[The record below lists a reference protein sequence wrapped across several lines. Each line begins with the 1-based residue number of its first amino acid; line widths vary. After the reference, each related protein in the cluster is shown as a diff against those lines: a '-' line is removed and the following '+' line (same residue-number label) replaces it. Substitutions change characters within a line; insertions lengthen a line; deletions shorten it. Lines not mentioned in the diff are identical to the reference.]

1 MLGWSQLIFFSSIQ
15 LFYRQKCWEKKKK
28 VKFSWSCQVAWQ
40 AFAAPHVAMAPPG
53 SLGAPGHFRFVPALE
68 GGGFSQPHT
77 PNLLGY
83 LMKQNHYRSLWQ
95 LEPHR
100 FKAKWY
106 LLGKTLGHFIAA
118 GALCSGRGAVR
129 PGWER
134 TWLWGWWNHLFHTL
148 SSWQPTTKPE
158 EKWWLF
164 KWKTEYYL
172 FNQLHG
178 MSHRKT
184 CICEI

>member
-1 MLGWSQLIFFSSIQ
+1 MLGEKEESQIFLVLPGGLTGFCCTS
-15 LFYRQKCWEKKKK
+15 RGNGTTWE
-28 VKFSWSCQVAWQ
+28 
-40 AFAAPHVAMAPPG
+40 PRG
-53 SLGAPGHFRFVPALE
+53 PGHFRFVPALE

-106 LLGKTLGHFIAA
+106 LLGKTLVHFIAA
-118 GALCSGRGAVR
+118 GALCSGRGAVH

-164 KWKTEYYL
+164 KWKQNITFLTSSTGCPTERHAYVRFKINIL
-172 FNQLHG
+172 QF
-178 MSHRKT
+178 
-184 CICEI
+184 

>member
-15 LFYRQKCWEKKKK
+15 LFYRQKFWEKKKK
-28 VKFSWSCQVAWQ
+28 VKFSGSCQVAWW
-40 AFAAPHVAMAPPG
+40 AFAPPHVAMAPAG
-53 SLGAPGHFRFVPALE
+53 SLGALGHFWFVPALK
-68 GGGFSQPHT
+68 GGGFCQSHT

-106 LLGKTLGHFIAA
+106 LLGKTLVHFIAA
-118 GALCSGRGAVR
+118 GALCTGRGGVC

-134 TWLWGWWNHLFHTL
+134 TWLWDWWNHPFHTL
-148 SSWQPTTKPE
+148 SSWQPTTKQE

-172 FNQLHG
+172 FNQLHR
-178 MSHRKT
+178 MSHSKT